1 MYKWIERN
9 LPWILL
15 AVLIGISAAF
25 WLTTVDMANL
35 SAYRIFPILGLLA
48 WEMMWVQTVV
58 KTATILGSRQSKN
71 RHFKT
76 FGERSILLLII
87 LHPAIFLVQRFIDSG
102 QLPPQSYLSYVG
114 PNYGWAVVLGIIGL
128 AVFLSYDIFRLFR
141 KVLIKRRLYRYVS
154 LLQAGAMLAIFV
166 HGLAIGSLMYTGF
179 IYVWI
184 TLGVVLV
191 PCLVLYV
198 INEFRPRNHQTKSH

>member
-1 MYKWIERN
+1 M
-9 LPWILL
+9 PWVLL
-15 AVLIGISAAF
+15 SLVSATSIYF
-25 WLTTVDMANL
+25 WLTTVSDMML
-35 SAYRIFPILGLLA
+35 SAYSFFPILGVIA
-48 WEMMWVQTVV
+48 WEIMWVQTVV
-58 KTATILGSRQSKN
+58 KTATILGWRQSKN

-114 PNYGWAVVLGIIGL
+114 PNYGWAVILGIAGL
-128 AVFLSYDIFRLFR
+128 AVFLSYDLFRLFR
-141 KVLIKRRLYRYVS
+141 KSLTRRRLYKYVS
-154 LLQAGAMLAIFV
+154 VLQAGAMAAIFI

-184 TLGVVLV
+184 ALGVVLV

-198 INEFRPRNHQTKSH
+198 INEFRPRNHQAKSH